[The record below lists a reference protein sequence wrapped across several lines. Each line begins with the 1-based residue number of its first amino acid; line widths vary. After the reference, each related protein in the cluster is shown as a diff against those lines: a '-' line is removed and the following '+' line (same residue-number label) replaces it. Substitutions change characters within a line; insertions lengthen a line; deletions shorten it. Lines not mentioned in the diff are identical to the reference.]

1 MELYK
6 EILVNVL
13 QRQQVRVLFPRLKI
27 SAREIVGM
35 ECYKALRKI
44 RAILADD
51 RLNDAECFQ
60 KSRKS
65 SRCLIRCT
73 SAAAAGT
80 ISADGKD

>member
-35 ECYKALRKI
+35 ECYKALRKSVQ
-44 RAILADD
+44 
-51 RLNDAECFQ
+51 F
-60 KSRKS
+60 SR
-65 SRCLIRCT
+65 T
-73 SAAAAGT
+73 TA
-80 ISADGKD
+80 

>member
-44 RAILADD
+44 RAIRADD

-60 KSRKS
+60 K
-65 SRCLIRCT
+65 IEE
-73 SAAAAGT
+73 
-80 ISADGKD
+80 IVQVFD

>member
-51 RLNDAECFQ
+51 RLNAAECFQ
-60 KSRKS
+60 KIEAIVQVVDQMHVGCGGRHDF
-65 SRCLIRCT
+65 
-73 SAAAAGT
+73 G
-80 ISADGKD
+80 

>member
-44 RAILADD
+44 RAIPADD

-60 KSRKS
+60 K
-65 SRCLIRCT
+65 IEE
-73 SAAAAGT
+73 
-80 ISADGKD
+80 IVQVFD

>member
-35 ECYKALRKI
+35 DCYKALRKI

-51 RLNDAECFQ
+51 RLTDAECFQ
-60 KSRKS
+60 KIEEIVQVFDQMHVGCGGRHDF
-65 SRCLIRCT
+65 
-73 SAAAAGT
+73 G
-80 ISADGKD
+80 

>member
-60 KSRKS
+60 KIEEIVQVFDQLHAGCGSRHDF
-65 SRCLIRCT
+65 
-73 SAAAAGT
+73 G
-80 ISADGKD
+80 

>member
-1 MELYK
+1 M
-6 EILVNVL
+6 
-13 QRQQVRVLFPRLKI
+13 RVLFPRLKI

-60 KSRKS
+60 KIVEIVQVFDQMHVGCGGRHDF
-65 SRCLIRCT
+65 
-73 SAAAAGT
+73 G
-80 ISADGKD
+80 

>member
-51 RLNDAECFQ
+51 RLNDAEWFQ
-60 KSRKS
+60 K
-65 SRCLIRCT
+65 IEE
-73 SAAAAGT
+73 
-80 ISADGKD
+80 IVQVFD